1 MTVTFGPTHR
11 IASTLQPFSTHT
23 VLRQSQPQNASS
35 ATLFSAGPMVTSRI
49 PDSLKHYLSSLSR
62 LSGNWILVR
71 RAQPLNAFV
80 HIIFN
85 VAGSVI
91 LVRAL
96 FSKTP
101 TSDSVSVPSSSRPS
115 LSFTNFRLLQPA
127 KAPCSSTLRLA
138 GASKLLSADWK
149 NANESIFSKA
159 ESSENVTFSRDLHFV
174 KAYCSILL
182 TLAGTTTFRTSLLAN
197 HPCPITRRPS

>member
-62 LSGNWILVR
+62 LSGNFTLVR
-71 RAQPLNAFV
+71 CTQPLNAFV
-80 HIIFN
+80 QIIFN
-85 VAGSVI
+85 VTGSVT

-101 TSDSVSVPSSSRPS
+101 ASDSMSVPSSSRPS
-115 LSFTNFRLLQPA
+115 LSFTDFKLLQPA
-127 KAPCSSTLRLA
+127 NAPYSSILSPV

-149 NANESIFSKA
+149 NANESIFSNA

-182 TLAGTTTFRTSLLAN
+182 TLAGTTAFRTSLLAN
-197 HPCPITRRPS
+197 HPCPIAQRPS